1 MLSFIYLF
9 ILIIAVIILASLTIN
24 IDCPVSNA
32 FTGWAFI
39 VSFIGLI
46 CLVYNI
52 KYKLEPINSDIDKV
66 EKLLHNYEINNYF
79 QKFCKNIND
88 TEYSDELKVMQ
99 VTNKNNEE
107 IWEFCNEKLK
117 DSSIYEEMKNDKE
130 VKNINK
136 SLSILIAKREPFS
149 KRSHIIFFSSIGLAI
164 APFIIALIFA
174 CCDLSYMNRNSDKKR
189 RKEKITDFLAK
200 VNS

>member
-1 MLSFIYLF
+1 MV
-9 ILIIAVIILASLTIN
+9 AVIIFASLTIN

-32 FTGWAFI
+32 FTGWVFI

-52 KYKLEPINSDIDKV
+52 KCIEPINSDIDKV

-79 QKFCKNIND
+79 QKFCKAIND

-99 VTNKNNEE
+99 VTNKNNEK

-117 DSSIYEEMKNDKE
+117 DSSLYKEMKNDKE
-130 VKNINK
+130 VKNFNK

-164 APFIIALIFA
+164 APFIIVLIFA
-174 CCDLSYMNRNSDKKR
+174 CCDVSYMIRNSDKKR
-189 RKEKITDFLAK
+189 RKKKIIDFLAK